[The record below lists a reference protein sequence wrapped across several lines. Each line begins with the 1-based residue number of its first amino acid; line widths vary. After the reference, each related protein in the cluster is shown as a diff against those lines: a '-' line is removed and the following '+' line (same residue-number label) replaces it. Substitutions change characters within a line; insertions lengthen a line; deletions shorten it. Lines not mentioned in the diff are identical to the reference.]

1 MEASYLFSPTD
12 TFKRRRIIRFDDL
25 RPLNNLKST
34 FREIRDYFAGNV
46 TGITRDE
53 RIAQNMMRLLFCKI
67 YDEKTRPYIV
77 EFANRPNEDD
87 RLLQSRV
94 NGLFDNVKRVYPD
107 LFEANETIEINPDDL
122 SFIVS
127 KLEDYSIL
135 DADRDVIG
143 DAFEEL
149 IGTSFRGGEGQFFT
163 PRNVVQMMIEILSP
177 KEGESVIDPACGSG
191 GFLAYTLRHFLSRGE
206 QDFHI
211 AGLDKDAFL
220 AKIAKIYLSLIREGN
235 HAVYCENSLE
245 RPHKW
250 SAQTQNA
257 VNLGEFDVV
266 LTNPPFGAKIPVVGK
281 QLLGQYQLGRKWQR
295 RGGWTVTPNLL
306 DKQPPQ
312 VLFIERCIQLLR
324 EGGRMGIVLPE
335 GVFGNPSDRYIWEYV
350 SGVCSVTGVV
360 SLPQET
366 FQPSTHTKTS
376 VLFLEK
382 NAHRNGSN
390 PLFMAIA
397 KSIGHNKNGKPLYK
411 TDAQTGE
418 EILDDD
424 IPAVTRNF
432 VKRKENE
439 CRSEP
444 SRVSHRPL
452 GLERKYLHPGVLQP

>member
-12 TFKRRRIIRFDDL
+12 TFKQRRIIRFDDL

-67 YDEKTRPYIV
+67 YDEKTKPYIV

-163 PRNVVQMMIEILSP
+163 PR
-177 KEGESVIDPACGSG
+177 
-191 GFLAYTLRHFLSRGE
+191 
-206 QDFHI
+206 
-211 AGLDKDAFL
+211 
-220 AKIAKIYLSLIREGN
+220 
-235 HAVYCENSLE
+235 
-245 RPHKW
+245 
-250 SAQTQNA
+250 
-257 VNLGEFDVV
+257 
-266 LTNPPFGAKIPVVGK
+266 
-281 QLLGQYQLGRKWQR
+281 
-295 RGGWTVTPNLL
+295 
-306 DKQPPQ
+306 
-312 VLFIERCIQLLR
+312 
-324 EGGRMGIVLPE
+324 E

-350 SGVCSVTGVV
+350 SGICSVTGVV
-360 SLPQET
+360 SLYC
-366 FQPSTHTKTS
+366 
-376 VLFLEK
+376 LYY
-382 NAHRNGSN
+382 R
-390 PLFMAIA
+390 IA
-397 KSIGHNKNGKPLYK
+397 FRFSDRRALSDC
-411 TDAQTGE
+411 DA
-418 EILDDD
+418 
-424 IPAVTRNF
+424 A
-432 VKRKENE
+432 
-439 CRSEP
+439 
-444 SRVSHRPL
+444 SRHASAL
-452 GLERKYLHPGVLQP
+452 